1 MKHIP
6 ELGAQRPCW
15 MLAGVSEA
23 PMTVH
28 RAVEPP
34 EMSLST
40 STLEETGEKLIAN
53 SVLIYAPVLFVSD
66 SALLPDPEHL

>member
-1 MKHIP
+1 
-6 ELGAQRPCW
+6 

-40 STLEETGEKLIAN
+40 STLEGTGEKLIAN
-53 SVLIYAPVLFVSD
+53 SVLILVLSSPSRLICHRKYHGYDFRIS
-66 SALLPDPEHL
+66 LTETYLN